1 MQFFQMGGLE
11 CVITGL
17 MDEFSDFFKERK
29 YARELFT
36 LGIIIMSFSVALINV
51 TPGGIYMFHLFDT
64 YSAGI
69 SLLCSALF
77 EAVAVSWF
85 YGLDRFTQ
93 DVEAMLGTKPGMYWR
108 ICWKFISP
116 SFIVC
121 VVMFGLFYHQPLQ
134 YQDYFY
140 PTWAEWVGWGL
151 ALSSILMIP
160 LVAIIQI
167 MKTKGTLK
175 EVISLELRNVVE

>member
-1 MQFFQMGGLE
+1 MGGLE

-17 MDEFSDFFKERK
+17 MDEFSDFFKGKK
-29 YARELFT
+29 YAREIFT

-116 SFIVC
+116 SFIV
-121 VVMFGLFYHQPLQ
+121 VSTYH
-134 YQDYFY
+134 
-140 PTWAEWVGWGL
+140 
-151 ALSSILMIP
+151 ILHR
-160 LVAIIQI
+160 V
-167 MKTKGTLK
+167 
-175 EVISLELRNVVE
+175 